1 MKKTL
6 KAISTMT
13 LTVATGMVIFSSCS
27 SNSDSPYYEYMPD
40 MYRSS
45 AIEPYV
51 DYGEVRERYDETRS
65 HTLSAKTPPSGTVP
79 YYGTNKDYVLMM
91 LPYHRKA
98 DKGMDMSHGHYGM
111 AMSDSLGYEYELAAK
126 DMNPIKI
133 NADNAKT
140 ILDQGKALYG
150 KYCQHC
156 HGEKGDGKGPMV
168 ESGAYSGVPV
178 YSALTIT
185 EGQMFYS
192 IYYGKGL
199 MGAHASQLNK
209 EEIWKVIHYIKKL
222 QDDKYPAMSSDAA
235 GEEKGTEADSLVV
248 VN

>member
-1 MKKTL
+1 MKKTF
-6 KAISTMT
+6 KAISTIA
-13 LTVATGMVIFSSCS
+13 LTAATGLVIFSSCS

-65 HTLSAKTPPSGTVP
+65 LTQSAKTPPAGTVP
-79 YYGTNKDYVLMM
+79 YYGTNKEYVLMM
-91 LPYHRKA
+91 LPYHRLA
-98 DKGMDMSHGHYGM
+98 DKGMDISHGHYGK
-111 AMSDSLGYEYELAAK
+111 AMSDSLGFEYELAAK
-126 DMNPIKI
+126 DANPIKI
-133 NADNAKT
+133 NEENSKQ
-140 ILDQGKALYG
+140 ILDSGKKLYA

-168 ESGAYSGVPV
+168 ESGAYSGVPN
-178 YSALTIT
+178 YGTLAIT
-185 EGQMFYS
+185 DGQMFYS

-209 EEIWKVIHYIKKL
+209 AEIWNVVHYINKL
-222 QDDKYPAMSSDAA
+222 KDDKYPVTGSTTEDVVSEDETET
-235 GEEKGTEADSLVV
+235 EE
-248 VN
+248 